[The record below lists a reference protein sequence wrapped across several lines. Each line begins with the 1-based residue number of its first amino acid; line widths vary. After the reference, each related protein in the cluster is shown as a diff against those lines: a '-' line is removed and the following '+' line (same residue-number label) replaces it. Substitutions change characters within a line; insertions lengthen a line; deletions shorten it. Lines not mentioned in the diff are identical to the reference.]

1 MRLSIRN
8 LGKIKEADVTIDGI
22 TVIAAPNDTGK
33 STIGK
38 AAYALTKTFEDFNGR
53 VHDELADAVRERI
66 ERDLPEGIASSGIG
80 TSGLER
86 ALRAIYDSG
95 SMTWHFAPR
104 PESILATALSASAN
118 RISDDGQLCSLIKTI
133 SARAVARSHDDVEK
147 AKVPEEFL
155 DADDVHA
162 VADWLIS
169 DVPDARETRKKL
181 LALLTIDMR
190 EKAKELA
197 DRTFSGVFNGQIRNL
212 YGEPDSDT
220 VVALHEEQEGD
231 WEPQRT
237 VTFSSEGEC
246 AAAEPVSDERRHVY
260 IIDDPNVIEKFDD
273 NYFPNSAKY
282 RGDLIEA
289 CQTALRARKNNTDAG
304 LSESI
309 LAKADM
315 RNVIDLLKRS
325 FAGRYD
331 RNQNGNGVLVKE
343 GLREPVPI
351 GNASMGSKAMLLL
364 RFLVENIIVRKGDI
378 LVLDE
383 PEIHL
388 HPEWQI
394 TYAHALVLIAKQLGI
409 NMIVT
414 THSPYFLKA
423 LAGYSG
429 IEDYGEHVHYYTADD
444 NADGSNSFREV
455 QSEDVG
461 TLYSTMAR
469 PLRTIDED
477 VFRKMQGR

>member
-38 AAYALTKTFEDFNGR
+38 AAYALTKTFEDFDGR

-66 ERDLPEGIASSGIG
+66 ERDLPEGIAG
-80 TSGLER
+80 SGLGPFGVRAAYFDPDTKKWHVNER
-86 ALRAIYDSG
+86 PAN
-95 SMTWHFAPR
+95 
-104 PESILATALSASAN
+104 ILATALSSSAN
-118 RISDDGQLCSLIKTI
+118 RISDDGQLCSLMQTI
-133 SARAVARSHDDVEK
+133 SSHAVSRNRDDVQK
-147 AKVPEEFL
+147 VRVPENGL
-155 DADDVHA
+155 DADNMRA
-162 VADWLIS
+162 VADWLVS
-169 DVPDARETRKKL
+169 DAPAARETRKDL
-181 LALLTIDMR
+181 LALLAIDMH
-190 EKAKELA
+190 EKAKELVN
-197 DRTFSGVFNGQIRNL
+197 RTFSGVFNGQIRNL
-212 YGEPDSDT
+212 CGESDSDT

-237 VTFSSEGEC
+237 VTFAPEGEC
-246 AAAEPVSDERRHVY
+246 AAAEPVSDEHRHVY
-260 IIDDPNVIEKFDD
+260 IIDDPNVIGQFD
-273 NYFPNSAKY
+273 NSYNPALGFVGY
-282 RGDLIEA
+282 RWDLIGA
-289 CQTALRARKNNTDAG
+289 CQAALRARKSNTDAG
-304 LSESI
+304 LSASI

-343 GLREPVPI
+343 GLREPAPI